1 MNSPRGLIDFEN
13 TPLGREL
20 VKSAFK
26 QYFLLA
32 VVFSVL
38 TFIALF
44 WVMDFLLLSII
55 IILILSLFY
64 FSTERYVN
72 RNLKVPLVVNLNH
85 PFMETDSVGNSEIM
99 VKFSDEWIDPGKH
112 RLKLGSDSIL
122 SWVVHKQNDDF
133 SLLSTWDSS
142 LNEKTLNKQL
152 SIINQAI
159 SLNNAVN
166 ESNDEFEDARSRE
179 KQESS
184 LLEREWLPEEE
195 IEIQGPLSRIFSPE

>member
-13 TPLGREL
+13 TPLGRDL

-26 QYFLLA
+26 QNSLLA
-32 VVFSVL
+32 VVFSALV
-38 TFIALF
+38 FIALF

-64 FSTERYVN
+64 VSTERYVN
-72 RNLKVPLVVNLNH
+72 RCLKVPLVVNLNH
-85 PFMETDSVGNSEIM
+85 PFMEADTVGNSEIM

-112 RLKLGSDSIL
+112 RLKLSSDSIL
-122 SWVVHKQNDDF
+122 SWVVHKQNDGF

-142 LNEKTLNKQL
+142 LNEKLLNKQL

-179 KQESS
+179 EQESS

-195 IEIQGPLSRIFSPE
+195 IEIQGPLSRIFTSE